1 MANIDNCFI
10 KLNADFTAASGWLQ
24 RLVRSGRRSPLC
36 NDDAFWIGGVLRHA
50 GNMPGPLLA
59 LERKLKGASGVGDAV
74 MRAAMYVNAV
84 KPVDVN

>member
-1 MANIDNCFI
+1 
-10 KLNADFTAASGWLQ
+10 
-24 RLVRSGRRSPLC
+24 
-36 NDDAFWIGGVLRHA
+36 
-50 GNMPGPLLA
+50 MPGPLLA